1 MKRVAI
7 VGAGA
12 AGLAAA
18 WCLGRRAGQFDVV
31 VFEKSARVGGNA
43 LAVEVPLEDGR
54 VGHVDIGVLFFNR
67 HCPHWRAMIETY
79 GIRHE
84 AMQGTLAVEIGD
96 LRWAHGALDGM
107 GAKNLR
113 ESARFERWLAR
124 CDAVN
129 RLFERI
135 GLASFNPL
143 NVVSIDA
150 LLGLLRFSRDFRVQ
164 VLRPNLEFLAVNS
177 ASIYGMPIALLAY
190 IAERLDAFRILAPID
205 VLFFPGSTREY
216 YAHLVPD
223 LRARLLLERAA
234 TGVRRTERGVTV
246 SDAHG
251 ERHEFDEVILACNA
265 NHALEILEDATA
277 AEREFLS
284 ATRYQTSE
292 IVVHRDVSLLPR
304 DESRWLHYNL
314 RHTGAG
320 EDYEI
325 TALSSRLQVRSSAPI
340 LVTYRAHAKIDP
352 ASVVAVHRLQHVIH
366 DVAHHRRIGTKAH
379 RIQGERRTWFAG
391 GHMLLNFHEAAIVS
405 GIAVACALGAE
416 YPFADHEDAVRLYE
430 RLGGVLLGKRFRR
443 VS

>member
-1 MKRVAI
+1 VAI
-7 VGAGA
+7 IGAGA

-18 WCLGRRAGQFDVV
+18 WCLGRQAGQFEVV

-43 LAVEVPLEDGR
+43 LAVEVPLDDGR

-67 HCPHWRAMIETY
+67 HCPHWRAMIDAY
-79 GIRHE
+79 RIRHE

-107 GAKNLR
+107 GRENLR
-113 ESARFERWLAR
+113 ESGRFERWLAR

-135 GLASFNPL
+135 RLASLNPL

-150 LLGLLRFSRDFRVQ
+150 LLRLLRFSRDFRVQ

-190 IAERLDAFRILAPID
+190 IAERLEAFRILAPID

-223 LRARLLLERAA
+223 LSARLLLERAA

-246 SDAHG
+246 RDARD
-251 ERHEFDEVILACNA
+251 ERHEFDEVIFACNA

-277 AEREFLS
+277 PEREFLS

-292 IVVHRDVSLLPR
+292 IVVHRDVSRLPR
-304 DESRWLHYNL
+304 DESRWRHYNL

-325 TALSSRLQVRSSAPI
+325 TALSPRLQVRSSAPI
-340 LVTYRAHAKIDP
+340 LVTYRPHAKIDP
-352 ASVVAVHRLQHVIH
+352 GAVVAVHRLQHVIH

-379 RIQGERRTWFAG
+379 RIQGVRHTWFVG

-416 YPFADHEDAVRLYE
+416 YPFASNEDAIGLYE
-430 RLGGVLLGKRFRR
+430 RLGGVLLGERLRR
-443 VS
+443 VR

>member
-177 ASIYGMPIALLAY
+177 ASIYGCRSPCS
-190 IAERLDAFRILAPID
+190 RTSRSD
-205 VLFFPGSTREY
+205 STRS
-216 YAHLVPD
+216 ASWRRSTCCSFPAARASTTRTWCPTSGPGCCSSVP
-223 LRARLLLERAA
+223 R
-234 TGVRRTERGVTV
+234 
-246 SDAHG
+246 
-251 ERHEFDEVILACNA
+251 LAC
-265 NHALEILEDATA
+265 A
-277 AEREFLS
+277 APS
-284 ATRYQTSE
+284 A
-292 IVVHRDVSLLPR
+292 
-304 DESRWLHYNL
+304 
-314 RHTGAG
+314 
-320 EDYEI
+320 
-325 TALSSRLQVRSSAPI
+325 
-340 LVTYRAHAKIDP
+340 
-352 ASVVAVHRLQHVIH
+352 AS
-366 DVAHHRRIGTKAH
+366 
-379 RIQGERRTWFAG
+379 
-391 GHMLLNFHEAAIVS
+391 
-405 GIAVACALGAE
+405 
-416 YPFADHEDAVRLYE
+416 P
-430 RLGGVLLGKRFRR
+430 
-443 VS
+443 